1 MPEKKGRIVVV
12 DDDVQLVESV
22 TTLLESVGYEVFS
35 AHRAEKGFDLAKEKQ
50 PDLILLDVM
59 FAGPPGPDGIEIS
72 RRIRKDPKLKDTPVV
87 MLSGVKKV
95 LELGYDMTPDES
107 FMPVEAFIDKP
118 VKPEELL
125 TTIDEVLESK
135 VWCSWI
141 DEASERFR
149 SPLLRDAR
157 GIRRREST
165 SHTRNRFVT
174 RPRE

>member
-118 VKPEELL
+118 VKPEKLL

-135 VWCSWI
+135 
-141 DEASERFR
+141 A
-149 SPLLRDAR
+149 
-157 GIRRREST
+157 
-165 SHTRNRFVT
+165 
-174 RPRE
+174 